1 LSQERPDATGGER
14 PEGDEREVRS
24 VTNRVAIAF
33 LLTTAAGIGL
43 FVVYLQGGQV
53 QLEGALLAVA
63 LGGLGYGFVLVG
75 RRLLPQGPYTEE
87 RDRLVATPEEITAF
101 EDDMERGSPWLARR
115 GFLLKTL
122 ALAGGAL
129 GLAAILPIRS
139 LGPNPG
145 NTLKTTQWRKGSRVT
160 DEQGNPVPVDTLDVG
175 GVITVFPEGALED
188 EESQTLLIRYDEEK
202 FQVLDGRED
211 WVTNGYVAYSKV
223 CTHAGCP
230 VGLYQQD
237 TGDLLCPC
245 HQSTFDVNH
254 GARPIFGP
262 AATPLPQLP
271 IEVDD
276 DGYLVAQSD
285 YTEPVGPGFWN
296 RNR

>member
-1 LSQERPDATGGER
+1 MSQAA
-14 PEGDEREVRS
+14 DEHQEHELRS
-24 VTNRVAIAF
+24 ITNRVAAAF
-33 LLTTAAGIGL
+33 LITAAAGVGL
-43 FVVYLQGGQV
+43 FIVYFQGGQT

-87 RDRLVATPEEITAF
+87 RDRLVATDEEVQEF
-101 EDDMERGSPWLARR
+101 EEDMERGSPWLARR
-115 GFLLKTL
+115 GFLIKTL

-145 NTLKTTQWRKGSRVT
+145 NTLRTTAWRKGSRVV
-160 DEQGNPVPVDTLDVG
+160 DEQGNPVSIDTLEVG
-175 GVITVFPEGALED
+175 GILTVFPEGALED
-188 EESQTLLIRYDEEK
+188 EESQTLLIKYDEEK
-202 FQVLDGRED
+202 FEVVDGRED

-245 HQSTFDVNH
+245 HQSTFDVND

-276 DGYLVAQSD
+276 DGNLIAQSD
-285 YTEPVGPGFWN
+285 YTEPVGPGFWD

>member
-1 LSQERPDATGGER
+1 VSQAGNDRD
-14 PEGDEREVRS
+14 REIRS

-33 LLTTAAGIGL
+33 LLTTAAGIAL
-43 FVVYLQGGQV
+43 FVVYLRGGQV

-63 LGGLGYGFVLVG
+63 LGGLGYGFVMVG

-87 RDRLVATPEEITAF
+87 RDRLVATPEEVAAF
-101 EDDMERGSPWLARR
+101 EEDMERGGPWLERR

-145 NTLKTTQWRKGSRVT
+145 NTLKTTQWRKGSRVV
-160 DEQGNPVPVDTLDVG
+160 DEQGERVRVDTLDVG
-175 GVITVFPEGALED
+175 GVITVFPEGYLED
-188 EESQTLLIRYDEEK
+188 EESQTLLIRYDDQK
-202 FQVLDGRED
+202 FEPVDGRED

-245 HQSTFDVNH
+245 HQSTFDVND
-254 GARPIFGP
+254 GARPTFGP
-262 AATPLPQLP
+262 AATPLPQLA
-271 IEVDD
+271 IEADA
-276 DGYLVAQSD
+276 DGYLIAQGD
-285 YTEPVGPGFWN
+285 YSEPVGPGFWN

>member
-1 LSQERPDATGGER
+1 VSRRA
-14 PEGDEREVRS
+14 DEAEHEVRR

-33 LLTTAAGIGL
+33 GLTALAGVGL
-43 FVVYLQGGQV
+43 FVVYLRGGQV
-53 QLEGALLAVA
+53 QLEGALLGVA

-87 RDRLVATPEEITAF
+87 RDRLVATPEELAAF
-101 EDDMERGSPWLARR
+101 EEDMERGSPWLARR
-115 GFLLKTL
+115 GFLVKML

-145 NTLKTTQWRKGSRVT
+145 NTLKTTQWRKGSRVV
-160 DEQGNPVPVDTLDVG
+160 DEQGNPVRVDTLDEG
-175 GVITVFPEGALED
+175 GVITVFPEGYLED
-188 EESQTLLIRYDEEK
+188 EESQTLLIRYDREK
-202 FQVLDGRED
+202 FKILDGRDD
-211 WVTNGYVAYSKV
+211 WVTHGYVAYSKV

-245 HQSTFDVNH
+245 HQSTFDVND

-262 AATPLPQLP
+262 AATPLPQLA
-271 IEVDD
+271 IDADD
-276 DGYLVAQSD
+276 DGYLVAQGD
-285 YTEPVGPGFWN
+285 YSEPVGPGFWN